1 MRQISSSFYD
11 EQKRFELLKAIAP
24 AIIRL
29 DNTINKDTLVKNI
42 VSTTDA
48 IIEELTKVTNR
59 TKDSAY

>member
-24 AIIRL
+24 SIIRL
-29 DNTINKDTLVKNI
+29 NSTNNKDTLTKNI

-48 IIEELTKVTNR
+48 IIEELTKATNR
-59 TKDSAY
+59 TKDSGY

>member
-48 IIEELTKVTNR
+48 IIEELTKATNR
-59 TKDSAY
+59 TKDSGY